1 MPSFM
6 SKTIRCAFTAIMA
19 MFVFAAFTTASTPS
33 HAGPAILVDA
43 DSGEV
48 LFANRAFDR
57 WHPASITKLLTAYVA
72 FSAIRSGQLQ
82 PDSPVQISQNA
93 LSNPPSKMGFPVGTR
108 ITLSSALKML
118 IVKSANDIAVAIG
131 ETVAGSE
138 PEFVS
143 LMNSTAQRLGMT
155 SSRFVNP
162 HGLHDRGQYTTARD
176 MAVLARAILRE
187 FPEYQ
192 WLFSIAGIKVGKRV
206 LRTHNRLIGRYPGA
220 TGMKTGYIC
229 AGGYNLVA
237 SAKRGNKHLIAVVLG
252 APNGSY
258 RALVA
263 AHILENGFDRSRGFF
278 SGRPTMIESFRG
290 SGRAPVDMR
299 PYVCGARSKRQ
310 PIPQEIASYGFNVPI
325 VDIGDHPDDEDG
337 NPAFDPVSRRG
348 ASAIQVSA
356 GGRNSRAERIAAYLS
371 GPRKG
376 SPVSANGLL
385 PKDELATMSMPRTIP
400 APPRRPA
407 YASVA
412 PAQAPQPAPV
422 VQSGVELRVTDPT
435 VAGMTVPMPRRNP
448 GR

>member
-1 MPSFM
+1 MPMKS
-6 SKTIRCAFTAIMA
+6 RRLLTAIMA
-19 MFVFAAFTTASTPS
+19 VFVFFAGVLASTDS
-33 HAGPAILVDA
+33 RAGPAILIDV

-48 LFANRAFDR
+48 LFAHRAFDR
-57 WHPASITKLLTAYVA
+57 WHPASITKLMTAYVA
-72 FSAIRSGQLQ
+72 FSALRAGQLQ
-82 PDSPVQISQNA
+82 PDSPVLISQNA

-131 ETVAGSE
+131 ETVSGSE
-138 PEFVS
+138 PAFVS

-192 WLFSIAGIKVGKRV
+192 FLFSIPGIRVGKRV
-206 LRTHNRLIGRYPGA
+206 LRSHNRLIGRYPGA

-263 AHILENGFDRSRGFF
+263 AHMLENGFDRSRGFF

-290 SGRAPVDMR
+290 SGRKPVDMR
-299 PYVCGARSKRQ
+299 PYICKPKSQRQ
-310 PIPQEIASYGFNVPI
+310 PIPREIASFGFDVPI
-325 VDIGDHPDDEDG
+325 VDIGDDPDDQEDSG
-337 NPAFDPVSRRG
+337 FNSVSGKG
-348 ASAIQVSA
+348 AAAIQISSGS
-356 GGRNSRAERIAAYLS
+356 GGSRAQRIAAYLS
-371 GPRKG
+371 GPRQG

-400 APPRRPA
+400 APPRRPTI
-407 YASVA
+407 ASA
-412 PAQAPQPAPV
+412 TALPAV
-422 VQSGVELRVTDPT
+422 ETGLQSGSAVELQAVDPA
-435 VAGMTVPMPRRNP
+435 VAGMSVPMPRRKP
-448 GR
+448 AH